1 MRWMFTK
8 FTWKKN
14 QGNSYGLIIQRS
26 ELWEIM
32 ISYTAPKINS
42 SLLFFIP
49 QFSMPH
55 FITDYQI

>member
-1 MRWMFTK
+1 MFTK

-14 QGNSYGLIIQRS
+14 QGDSYGLIIQRS
-26 ELWEIM
+26 EFREIM
-32 ISYTAPKINS
+32 ISYTGPKINP
-42 SLLFFIP
+42 SLQFFIP